1 MLWLVILF
9 ILAVCYWLRVQKNSE
24 ERVEEEVMRRKDTW
38 KQAEEAKAR
47 AKEEEKRAKYIELV
61 QRRIDKSD

>member
-1 MLWLVILF
+1 MFWLVILF
-9 ILAVCYWLRVQKNSE
+9 ILAVCYWLWVQKNTQ

-47 AKEEEKRAKYIELV
+47 AKEEEKRAKYIEMV